1 MSYTRVEP
9 RLPVGEGGF
18 EPPTPCP
25 QSRCATELRHSPKPP
40 RLRRA
45 HAAAPNRGV
54 GLRIPCEEAV
64 KCPGILNVPRMSS
77 LTTTVETLE
86 DNKVRL
92 KIAVPAQ
99 EFEKAI
105 DAAFRKLAREVK
117 MPGFRPGKAPRQL
130 LEARLGSGV
139 AREQAL
145 RDALPE
151 YYADAV
157 QAEDIDVIA
166 PPEIDITAGE
176 EDGDVEFD
184 AVVEVRPVVEVSG
197 YEALTVEVA
206 EPGGRRRGD
215 RRADRR
221 AARALR
227 RPRGLIEPARP
238 TATTRRSTSRAR
250 STASRST
257 R

>member
-1 MSYTRVEP
+1 
-9 RLPVGEGGF
+9 
-18 EPPTPCP
+18 
-25 QSRCATELRHSPKPP
+25 
-40 RLRRA
+40 
-45 HAAAPNRGV
+45 
-54 GLRIPCEEAV
+54 
-64 KCPGILNVPRMSS
+64 MSS
-77 LTTTVETLE
+77 LTTTVEPLE

-130 LEARLGSGV
+130 LEARLGTGV

-184 AVVEVRPVVEVSG
+184 AVVEVRPIVQVSG
-197 YEALTVEVA
+197 YDALTVEVPSPA
-206 EPGGRRRGD
+206 VDDEAIDEQIDALRERFADLEDSSNPLTDGDYAQIDIKGSVDGEPVDALSATDFLYEVGSGSVVEQLDQQLRGKKPGD
-215 RRADRR
+215 ILEFDDELPG
-221 AARALR
+221 ARPPTRVRPR
-227 RPRGLIEPARP
+227 RPRC
-238 TATTRRSTSRAR
+238 RSECS
-250 STASRST
+250 
-257 R
+257 